1 MLYSV
6 IFFGSIQD
14 SHWGV
19 EIYRP
24 QDELWYPYGWSI
36 VSTTLSSKEP
46 LSPPS
51 STPSSTPSPSS
62 PPILP
67 PSSTSSSSTCAAH
80 PPPVAASSSTSL
92 LVHHLSVFFLFYL
105 LCLVSTSGSSSS
117 DSSSAGGTKVESLVE
132 RSGCEAGSSQS
143 EIKLVIIHA
152 QMLKIWNMLT
162 TWHRPK

>member
-6 IFFGSIQD
+6 IFLGKIQD

-62 PPILP
+62 QLASP

-105 LCLVSTSGSSSS
+105 LCLVSTSGSSSYCCQMANGKCS
-117 DSSSAGGTKVESLVE
+117 KIYACNLIFVVVVFTRGVQHFIQIFCYN
-132 RSGCEAGSSQS
+132 RF
-143 EIKLVIIHA
+143 IH
-152 QMLKIWNMLT
+152 MFKICK
-162 TWHRPK
+162 RI